1 MLREGRQI
9 MQKSHSAILFARS
22 NTVNCY
28 GDVAVS
34 AALYPSDLSVQPGM
48 LVSSI
53 LGEGKQPTT
62 PLAGIRSQVSVKYR
76 EKGKAKR
83 C

>member
-1 MLREGRQI
+1 

-34 AALYPSDLSVQPGM
+34 AALYRSDLAVQPGM

-53 LGEGKQPTT
+53 LGEGKPTT
-62 PLAGIRSQVSVKYR
+62 PLTGIRSQVSVKYR